1 VAWIKPYPG
10 SYKLNIDAAYYTDG
24 PGAAGAVLRNNK
36 GQAMAR
42 PACPLEQLIG
52 PDTAEA
58 MALLKGLEFLEQLG
72 CSLGCSL
79 VMVESDSLELIQAC
93 NGETEV
99 WSHAVIFT

>member
-1 VAWIKPYPG
+1 
-10 SYKLNIDAAYYTDG
+10 
-24 PGAAGAVLRNNK
+24 
-36 GQAMAR
+36 
-42 PACPLEQLIG
+42 
-52 PDTAEA
+52 